1 MINNNNNNNNNDD
14 HHHIS
19 DQNNQNNQK
28 KEVTDVYFF
37 GTCLIDIFMP
47 KAGMDAI
54 TLLEMQGIK
63 VHFPQE
69 QSCCGQPALSSG
81 RSKEAF
87 EVAKNQ
93 LHLFPNDWPIIVPS
107 GSCGG
112 TMKYHWPILFKG
124 SEYEDQVLDISRRV
138 IEFSQ
143 FLLYSLNYHPIDLG
157 KPTCVAIHTSCT
169 ARREMNVHE
178 SSWALIARL
187 ENVSHVMHDHESEC
201 CGFGGVFALK
211 HPEISGAMVTDKV
224 LALKDTHATE
234 IISADGGCL
243 MNISG
248 KIAKD
253 YQEMPRPRHLASFLL
268 ERVGGDHDNTSD

>member
-1 MINNNNNNNNNDD
+1 MTLSPHNN
-14 HHHIS
+14 I
-19 DQNNQNNQK
+19 QPTQRK
-28 KEVTDVYFF
+28 PTDIYFF

-47 KAGMDAI
+47 EAGIDAI
-54 TLLEMQGIK
+54 TLIEQQGIN

-69 QSCCGQPALSSG
+69 QSCCGQPAISAG
-81 RSKEAF
+81 RTQEAF

-107 GSCGG
+107 GSCGA
-112 TMKYHWPILFKG
+112 TMKYHWPILFKD
-124 SEYEDQVLDISRRV
+124 SEYEIQANNIAHRI

-143 FLLYSLNYHPIDLG
+143 FLLYTLDFHPIDLG
-157 KPTCVAIHTSCT
+157 QPTQVAVHTSCS

-178 SSWALIARL
+178 SSWALVDRL
-187 ENVSHVMHDHESEC
+187 AQVTRVVHEHESEC
-201 CGFGGVFALK
+201 CGFGGVFSLK
-211 HPEISGAMVTDKV
+211 HPAISGAMVTDKV
-224 LALKDTHATE
+224 QAIKATHPTE

-253 YQEMPRPRHLASFLL
+253 HKDMPKPRHLASFLL
-268 ERVGGDHDNTSD
+268 ERIGGKS